1 MTKFKL
7 ENKEEVLANYQNVL
21 VFANDRDYHLDV
33 FITNKRL
40 VLLTDI
46 NKSFDYI
53 NTFRDQGQAIPAEY
67 EIVLELKKEEIKSV
81 SYEGEYNHITL
92 KDKEDIL
99 DIYTE
104 SIEEYIK

>member
-21 VFANDRDYHLDV
+21 VFANDADYYLDV

-46 NKSFDYI
+46 NKYFDYI
-53 NTFRDQGQAIPAEY
+53 NTFRDKGQAIPAEY
-67 EIVLELKKEEIKSV
+67 EMVLDLKKEKIKSI
-81 SYEGEYNHITL
+81 SYIDEYNHITL
-92 KDKEDIL
+92 NDKDDTL

-104 SIEEYIK
+104 SIEKYFE